1 MAYLMT
7 HHLITKWHIV
17 TLLTLALLADS
28 ALAFDFDSLKKKL
41 DQAAPVVK
49 LFEQTSPQEEV
60 EIGRQVAGSLLG
72 AAPLVND
79 AALQQYVN
87 SVGRWVALQ
96 SDSTLE
102 QWHFGI
108 IDSADINAFAAP
120 GGYILITRGLYA
132 LLDNE
137 AELAGVLAHEIA
149 HVIKQHHL
157 KVMKKSQ
164 MLQQGEQAVSK
175 NLGDDRLGKLLV
187 ANGAEILARGLDKE
201 AEFEADQI
209 GVVLAA
215 RAGYDPFALPAVLQ
229 KIAMIR
235 SSEGSVTLLFK
246 THPHPDARLEQLEK
260 AMGSR
265 LDAITPAKEAVDNFY
280 RLRG

>member
-17 TLLTLALLADS
+17 TFLTLALLADS